1 MAKSMWTIT
10 FNYNK
15 AVTQAAKL
23 DDISRKI
30 KRERNNLN
38 DCKRLL
44 SSVWKS
50 DNSDAYMRKV
60 MKVEDELAQI
70 ERELNNASSVVNT
83 NARNTYNTEKRAL
96 EIASKQKKK

>member
-15 AVTQAAKL
+15 AVNQASKL
-23 DDISRKI
+23 DEISRKI

-70 ERELNNASSVVNT
+70 ERELNNASRVVNT

-96 EIASKQKKK
+96 EIASKKKNQ